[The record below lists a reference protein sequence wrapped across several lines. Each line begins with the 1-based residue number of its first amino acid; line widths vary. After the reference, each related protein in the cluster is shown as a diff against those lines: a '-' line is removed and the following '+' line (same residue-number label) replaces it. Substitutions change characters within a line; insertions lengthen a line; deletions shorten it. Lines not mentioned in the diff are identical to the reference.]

1 MSLQPFKVCE
11 EIQRI
16 VDMPDKDINMMIVF
30 LHQNKVIF
38 PNRRRD
44 YFAKL
49 TNEEITL
56 MQLAYRKIFE
66 LGPVE

>member
-1 MSLQPFKVCE
+1 MWYTFTLILGIILLVVSLFLFKE
-11 EIQRI
+11 
-16 VDMPDKDINMMIVF
+16 
-30 LHQNKVIF
+30 
-38 PNRRRD
+38 RRRD

-49 TNEEITL
+49 TDEKITL